1 MSKIHIDRLAKSLGL
16 DPKDIRGIKYE
27 KLVQA
32 ICVKNSENIS
42 KKVTKINQD
51 EWSRAMDKIG
61 TKEKRFIVPS
71 LNDVMSRN
79 NVSIRKSA
87 ENGTLISNTLHEG
100 LVKTLN
106 RTMQDF
112 TEKTGEMTYVARRG
126 KTAGKINVGLIEKF
140 EQNLTKT
147 FQNYTKKDPEFG
159 MPTNVH
165 TIAVT
170 EMRSTINTANHLY
183 VETLNEKNPDL
194 IMQKVW
200 VHNGGLSKESRPG
213 HEKVAQQTA
222 RKPIDVSEFFE
233 IPYYFKYKGKW
244 RKGAGTISMQHP
256 HSGEGGPE
264 EEIGC
269 NCEVRYVARRKK

>member
-112 TEKTGEMTYVARRG
+112 TVRS
-126 KTAGKINVGLIEKF
+126 
-140 EQNLTKT
+140 
-147 FQNYTKKDPEFG
+147 
-159 MPTNVH
+159 PT
-165 TIAVT
+165 
-170 EMRSTINTANHLY
+170 R
-183 VETLNEKNPDL
+183 KNPYSNTRKIHSVPD
-194 IMQKVW
+194 
-200 VHNGGLSKESRPG
+200 SKTMDSMAWIPCSNSLKQIWQRSRSSAI
-213 HEKVAQQTA
+213 VRT
-222 RKPIDVSEFFE
+222 
-233 IPYYFKYKGKW
+233 IPSAKLPSSRTPQPSIKSSTSIIP
-244 RKGAGTISMQHP
+244 A
-256 HSGEGGPE
+256 
-264 EEIGC
+264 
-269 NCEVRYVARRKK
+269 